1 MILSRATVLVV
12 VLALLAGCSNR
23 GEDIQLRRIDKPGEG
38 PDEFAILPGKKLQAP
53 EDYAALP
60 APAPGAA
67 NLTDQNPK
75 GDGIAALGGNPSAL
89 SATAASQR
97 DAGLVRHA
105 SRYGVQSDIRRTL
118 AVEDKEIRR
127 RHGRVNILRLGP
139 TDDYTDAYKRQWL
152 DSHAE
157 QRRLRRLGIETPTAP
172 PPAVE

>member
-23 GEDIQLRRIDKPGEG
+23 GEDLQLRRIDKSGEG
-38 PDEFAILPGKKLQAP
+38 PDEFAILPGKKLQTP
-53 EDYAALP
+53 EDYASLP

-67 NLTDQNPK
+67 NLTDQTPK
-75 GDGIAALGGNPSAL
+75 ADGVAALGGNPSAL
-89 SATAASQR
+89 RTASASQR
-97 DAGLVRHA
+97 DARLVRHA

-118 AVEDKEIRR
+118 AAEDKEIRR
-127 RHGRVNILRLGP
+127 RHGRVNILRIGP
-139 TDDYTDAYKRQWL
+139 TDDYTNAYKRQWL

-172 PPAVE
+172 PPEVE